1 MELGASKDEET
12 EDKGLVDE
20 ILLLNHDYS
29 CDRLM
34 LHECIR
40 VDLVEYSDV

>member
-1 MELGASKDEET
+1 MEFGASKDEET

-34 LHECIR
+34 LHECI
-40 VDLVEYSDV
+40 LVEYSDV